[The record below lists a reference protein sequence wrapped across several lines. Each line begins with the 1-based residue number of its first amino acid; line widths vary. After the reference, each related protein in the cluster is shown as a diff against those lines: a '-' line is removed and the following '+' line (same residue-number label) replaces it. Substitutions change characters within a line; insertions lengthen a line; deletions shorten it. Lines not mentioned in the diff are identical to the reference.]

1 MINRALYASC
11 ALLLSIHAYAQSYP
25 VKPVRIV
32 VPFPPGG
39 TSDILARTLGQKLAE
54 EWVNLH
60 LSAPCLL
67 AYAREMYYSPTV
79 DNIVIPD
86 DLKPKLVSPTDAAR
100 LVPEDLV
107 DQTFGELGQE
117 LR

>member
-54 EWVNLH
+54 EWGQQVV
-60 LSAPCLL
+60 
-67 AYAREMYYSPTV
+67 V
-79 DNIVIPD
+79 DNRPGAGANIGAENVAR
-86 DLKPKLVSPTDAAR
+86 SAA
-100 LVPEDLV
+100 E
-107 DQTFGELGQE
+107 GY
-117 LR
+117 